1 MNICEVKEY
10 IAIKNELQSVA
21 KIQWINIDGL
31 RNCFRKNNSKKLLPS
46 KEYKG
51 TKAQNVF

>member
-21 KIQWINIDGL
+21 KIQWIIIDGL
-31 RNCFRKNNSKKLLPS
+31 RNYFRKKNSKKFLPS